1 MSRTFLVM
9 DRPGDWS
16 IALPD
21 GVRMITPREYL
32 MEPEIQRQ
40 RRARVFN
47 LSRDYSYQSAGYYV
61 SLLAEARGH
70 RPLPSVAT
78 LRHLHGRPPVVSA
91 ELQQMIQSSL
101 SPLQSEEFTLSVYFA
116 RSLAKRHDR
125 LARAL
130 YNLFPSPLLRATFVL
145 GRNGNWRLRSLGP
158 IAAREIPENHAE
170 FVNDAAQRW
179 LRRPAEAVPPSTA
192 RYSLAILVD
201 PAEAMPPSDEGALKR
216 FIRAAA
222 RQKVSAEL
230 IEPDDL
236 GSLAEYD
243 ALFIRSTT
251 SVENF
256 TFRFARRA
264 VDEGIPVMDDP
275 VSILRCS
282 NKVFMAE
289 LFERHQIPAPL
300 TRILYR
306 GATTDALEALGLPLV
321 LKQPDSSFSQGVIKI
336 KTAEEFASTCAR
348 LFQTTDLL
356 IAQQYLPTEFDWR
369 IGVLDGQALYAC
381 RYYMARGH
389 WQIYKTTVNSRHT
402 VSGKSD
408 TIPIEMAPPAIVATA
423 VRAANLI
430 GDGFYGVDLKEI
442 DGSPLVIEIN
452 DNPSIEQGVEDLIL
466 KDALYDTVIRSFVRR
481 IETRTASD
489 FQPLIPKL

>member
-1 MSRTFLVM
+1 MTRTFLVV
-9 DRPGDWS
+9 DRPASWK
-16 IALPD
+16 IRLPE
-21 GVRMITPREYL
+21 GVRIVTPRDYL
-32 MEPEIQRQ
+32 TDRTIQRQ

-91 ELQQMIQSSL
+91 ELSQLIQTSL
-101 SPLQSEEFTLSVYFA
+101 GRLQSEEYTLSIYFA
-116 RSLAKRHDR
+116 RNFAKRHER

-130 YNLFPSPLLRATFVL
+130 YNLFPAPLLRASFVL
-145 GRNGNWRLRSLGP
+145 GRNGQWRLRSLGP
-158 IAAREIPENHAE
+158 ISANEIPENHAD
-170 FVNDAAQRW
+170 FVKEAALKW
-179 LRRPAEAVPPSTA
+179 LKRPSEGSRPSIA

-201 PAEAMPPSDEGALKR
+201 PSEKMPPSDEGALKR

-222 RQKVSAEL
+222 RHNVSAEL

-243 ALFIRSTT
+243 ALFIRATT
-251 SVENF
+251 SVENH

-264 VDEGIPVMDDP
+264 VDEGIPTIDDP
-275 VSILRCS
+275 VSIVRCS

-289 LFERHQIPAPL
+289 LFERHRIPAPKC
-300 TRILYR
+300 RILYR
-306 GATTDALEALGLPLV
+306 GAPTDAVKALGLPLV

-336 KTAEEFASTCAR
+336 STAEEFASTCAR
-348 LFQTTDLL
+348 LFEETELL

-369 IGVLDGQALYAC
+369 IGVLDGRPLYAC

-389 WQIYKTTVNSRHT
+389 WQIYKTTVNARQT
-402 VSGKSD
+402 ISGRSD
-408 TIPIEMAPPAIVATA
+408 TLPIEEAPPAIVETA
-423 VRAANLI
+423 VKAANLI
-430 GDGFYGVDLKEI
+430 GNGFYGVDLKEI
-442 DGSPLVIEIN
+442 DGRPLVIEIN
-452 DNPSIEQGVEDLIL
+452 DNPSVEQGVEDLVL
-466 KDALYDTVIRSFVRR
+466 KDSLYDAVIRSLVHR
-481 IETRTASD
+481 IEAPR
-489 FQPLIPKL
+489 QGGGNGNGNGK